1 MPELKNFRKVTTG
14 IYRGGQPNRAA
25 LVELAEKGFK
35 TVVSFRWQK
44 RIVNQEKRDCKD
56 LGLDFVSIPLNYSNP
71 PSLGDIKNFLN
82 VLEDSRM
89 HPVFV
94 HCLHGKDRTGIMVAI
109 YRIIDQEWSVQEAYK
124 EMEECGF
131 HKYRLRPFKWHLF
144 KFANNLEKNLLL
156 LKTEKKSG
164 NWQSQ

>member
-14 IYRGGQPNRAA
+14 IYRGGQPDRKA
-25 LVELAEKGFK
+25 LEELARDGFK

-44 RIVNQEKRDCKD
+44 KIVEREKQDCRDLD
-56 LGLDFVSIPLNYSNP
+56 LEFVSIPLNYSNP
-71 PSLGDIKNFLN
+71 PRLGDIKKFLT
-82 VLEDSRM
+82 VIEDNGK

-109 YRIIDQEWSVQEAYK
+109 YRIIDQDWSVQEAYE
-124 EMEECGF
+124 EMEKCGF

-144 KFANNLEKNLLL
+144 KFAGNLEKNLML
-156 LKTEKKSG
+156 LKTE
-164 NWQSQ
+164 